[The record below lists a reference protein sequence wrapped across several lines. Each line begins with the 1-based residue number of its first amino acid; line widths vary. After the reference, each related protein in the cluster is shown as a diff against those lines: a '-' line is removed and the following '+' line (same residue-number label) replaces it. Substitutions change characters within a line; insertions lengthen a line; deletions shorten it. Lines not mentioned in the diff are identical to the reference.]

1 MQFQVNSAIHQG
13 VATLSLRGRFDF
25 SQYSV
30 FKEQQQKI
38 LEEPG
43 LKAVVL
49 DVRGLDYLD
58 SAALGIMLVLLD
70 RAREVNAPVTIR
82 NAQGVVREILD
93 VAHFDRMFTIED

>member
-1 MQFQVNSAIHQG
+1 MQFQVNSAIHEG
-13 VATLSLRGRFDF
+13 VATLSLQGRFDF

-30 FKEQQQKI
+30 FKEQQQKV
-38 LEEPG
+38 LGEPG

-49 DVRGLDYLD
+49 DLRGLDYLD

-70 RAREVNAPVTIR
+70 RAGEINAPVTIR